1 MKKFDI
7 NNFGN
12 DEALGL
18 GVFFGLAV
26 TGAALPSAVAS
37 GLLATGVVY
46 VGTTLKNKIKPP
58 SPDS

>member
-1 MKKFDI
+1 MKKLS
-7 NNFGN
+7 N

-26 TGAALPSAVAS
+26 TGAALPAAITGGV
-37 GLLATGVVY
+37 LAAGVMY
-46 VGTTLKNKIKPP
+46 VGSNLKNKPKPP